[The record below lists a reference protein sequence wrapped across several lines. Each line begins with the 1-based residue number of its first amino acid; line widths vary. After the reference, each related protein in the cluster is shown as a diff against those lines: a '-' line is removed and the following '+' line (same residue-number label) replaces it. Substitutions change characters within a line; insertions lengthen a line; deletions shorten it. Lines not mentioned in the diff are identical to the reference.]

1 MRRALLLRPPQLP
14 PRLAAARRALS
25 SPALAPGVLTTH
37 YKKKDRAE
45 DPRWEGIDMERFADE
60 ATDLLIVGGGPAGLS
75 AAIRFKQLCN
85 EQGLDYRVTLLEKA
99 SGLGEHLCGHVRP
112 GPSVLCVRAV
122 RTGLLRVPRTAG
134 SGQLPGHCTPY
145 TYQPRPCRTH
155 HVTVWC
161 TSGEHTLSGAVLTLT
176 LTLTLTQVSTRCPVR
191 C

>member
-99 SGLGEHLCGHVRP
+99 SGLGEPLCGHVRP
-112 GPSVLCVRAV
+112 GASVLHARAV
-122 RTGLLRVPRTAG
+122 RTSLLRAPRTAG
-134 SGQLPGHCTPY
+134 SGQLAV
-145 TYQPRPCRTH
+145 RRTRTSLGRA
-155 HVTVWC
+155 VRTAFTVWC
-161 TSGEHTLSGAVLTLT
+161 TP
-176 LTLTLTQVSTRCPVR
+176 QVSTRCPAR
-191 C
+191 CSSRARWTS

>member
-1 MRRALLLRPPQLP
+1 MSRSTMRRALLLRPPQLP

-37 YKKKDRAE
+37 YKKKDRAV

-99 SGLGEHLCGHVRP
+99 SGV
-112 GPSVLCVRAV
+112 
-122 RTGLLRVPRTAG
+122 
-134 SGQLPGHCTPY
+134 
-145 TYQPRPCRTH
+145 
-155 HVTVWC
+155 
-161 TSGEHTLSGAVLTLT
+161 GEHTLSGAVLEPRALDELIPDWKERGAPLNTPVEADRAGFLT
-176 LTLTLTQVSTRCPVR
+176 ESGRFPLPILSGTPADNHGNYIVR
-191 C
+191 LGNSP